1 VNFKEIGW
9 HGLDYIHMVH
19 DKYVA
24 GVGHSEHA
32 SEHSGL
38 ISFTAKKQSAS
49 QYGFFFTVRRGQKEK
64 KIRY

>member
-1 VNFKEIGW
+1 
-9 HGLDYIHMVH
+9 MVH

-32 SEHSGL
+32 SGI
-38 ISFTAKKQSAS
+38 ISSTAEKQSAS
-49 QYGFFFTVRRGQKEK
+49 QYGFFFTVRRRQNEK